1 MKDHYATLGVART
14 ASDDEIKQ
22 AYRRLASKHH
32 PDRGGDT
39 AQFQEIQEAY
49 ATLSDAQSRAA
60 YDNPAPQFSG
70 MKFGQHGFNFN
81 DIFSMFAQQG
91 FQQHPRRN
99 HVRASIWISLQ
110 DAVRGGSR
118 TINLGTQTG
127 TTTVALQIP
136 QGIDDGDNVQYANL
150 GPNGM
155 DLVIEFRVHSDR
167 RWQRQGLDLTTEVS
181 VPVWDLIL
189 GGEVRVKDIYD
200 NELAGSIP
208 AGTQPGTLLRLRQRG
223 IHNTKGQQGDLFV
236 KLSAVVPKDIHP
248 ELIQAI
254 RTHTNK

>member
-1 MKDHYATLGVART
+1 MKDYYATLGVAKT
-14 ASDDEIKQ
+14 ASVDEIKR
-22 AYRRLASKHH
+22 AYRRLASQHH

-49 ATLSDAQSRAA
+49 ATLSDPERRSA

-70 MKFGQHGFNFN
+70 SPFGQPGFNFN

-91 FQQHPRRN
+91 FGQHPRRN
-99 HVRASIWISLQ
+99 HVRATIWISLL
-110 DAVRGGSR
+110 DAVRGGTR
-118 TINLGTQTG
+118 TINLGTQAG
-127 TTTVALQIP
+127 NTTVEIQIP

-155 DLVIEFRVHSDR
+155 DLVIEYRVQPDR
-167 RWQRQGLDLTTEVS
+167 RWQRQGLDTVTEIS

-189 GGEVRVKDIYD
+189 GGEARIRDIYD
-200 NELAGSIP
+200 KELVGTIP
-208 AGTQPGTLLRLRQRG
+208 AGTQPGTQLRLRQRG
-223 IHNTKGQQGDLFV
+223 IRNTNGQQGDLLV
-236 KLSAVVPKDIHP
+236 KLAAVVPRDIP
-248 ELIQAI
+248 AELIQAI